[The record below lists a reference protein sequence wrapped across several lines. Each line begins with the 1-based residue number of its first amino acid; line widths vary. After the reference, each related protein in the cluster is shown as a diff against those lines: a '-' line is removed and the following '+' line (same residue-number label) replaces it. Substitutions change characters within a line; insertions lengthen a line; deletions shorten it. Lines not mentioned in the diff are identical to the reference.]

1 MFQKY
6 QTNFYIR
13 KDAPDLLWAGLSI
26 NIPNKE
32 YNSYKLSSFI
42 AKQKDGEWKAE
53 QIDLMIFDNQNN
65 MYKINKY
72 HLSDLYNP
80 HAQDKN
86 IPYASNL
93 SRPEDKYLNIEIS
106 NIYLNELLIKNLIDE
121 FITKSEHSFGVKI
134 SI

>member
-1 MFQKY
+1 MFSKY

-42 AKQKDGEWKAE
+42 AKQKNDEWKAE

-65 MYKINKY
+65 MYRINKY
-72 HLSDLYNP
+72 HLSDLYNSG
-80 HAQDKN
+80 AQDKS
-86 IPYASNL
+86 ISYTANL
-93 SRPEDKYLNIEIS
+93 SRPEDKYLNIEIV
-106 NIYLNELLIKNLIDE
+106 NIYLNEQLIKNLIDE
-121 FITKSEHSFGVKI
+121 FLTKSEQSFGVKI